1 LKLLSLALSVLAL
14 SSSLVASGAAQESY
28 PSRPITL
35 MVPTPPGGLI
45 DVVSR
50 VIADG
55 LRQAL
60 KQQVLVLNRPGGNG
74 KIALG
79 ELIRATPDGH
89 TFLVTNDGG
98 IAIQAA
104 VDPEFRFD
112 YEKDYTPVAEMAKGR
127 YVLIARASLPVKDI
141 GELVAYARANPGKLT
156 YGSSG
161 LASIPHLSAEMF
173 SRNIGANMIHVPYQG
188 AAPALDDLVKGQI
201 DVLVNAVTGIVGLIG
216 SDKIKILAAVS
227 DERVGLLPD
236 VPTLTEAGQQPIGLG
251 AWIGMF
257 GPASLR
263 KPILDTVNA
272 ALKSVLSAPQSLDR
286 LKAIGVEPSFKD
298 ADTFRTVYHGDV
310 RKWREFAQKYG
321 FKVGN

>member
-1 LKLLSLALSVLAL
+1 MKLLSLAWSVLAL
-14 SSSLVASGAAQESY
+14 SSSLVAPVAAQDAY
-28 PSRPITL
+28 PSRPITV

-45 DVVSR
+45 DVVTR
-50 VIADG
+50 VVADG
-55 LRQAL
+55 LRQEL
-60 KQQVLVLNRPGGNG
+60 KQQVLVMNRPGGNG

-79 ELIRATPDGH
+79 ELIRAAPDGH

-104 VDPEFRFD
+104 VDPEFKFD
-112 YEKDYTPVAEMAKGR
+112 YEKDYTPVAELAKGK
-127 YVLIARASLPVKDI
+127 YVLIARSSLPVKDI

-173 SRNIGANMIHVPYQG
+173 SRNIGGNMVHVPYQG

-227 DERVGLLPD
+227 DERIAMLPD
-236 VPTLTEAGQQPIGLG
+236 VPTLAEAGQQPIELG

-257 GPASLR
+257 GPPGLR
-263 KPILDTVNA
+263 KPVLDTVNGG
-272 ALKSVLSAPQSLDR
+272 LKSALSAPASLER
-286 LKAIGVEPSFKD
+286 LKAIAVEPSFKD
-298 ADTFRTVYHGDV
+298 ADTFRAVYHGDV